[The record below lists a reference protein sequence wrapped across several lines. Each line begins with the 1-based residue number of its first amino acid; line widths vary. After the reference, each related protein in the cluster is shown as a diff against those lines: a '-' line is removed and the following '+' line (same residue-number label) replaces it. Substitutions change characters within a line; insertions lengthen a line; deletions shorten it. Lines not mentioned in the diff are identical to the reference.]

1 MNRLITLAL
10 VAGCSLAAKP
20 LPAQQPTHPP
30 APQAPAHSYK
40 REVPDSLLR
49 DVKITEDSARVIAL
63 HHVPGGTIQALELEH
78 ENGTLVYSWDIKVP
92 GKAGI
97 TEVQI
102 SAIDGRVVA
111 VEHEN
116 H

>member
-1 MNRLITLAL
+1 MKRLITLAL

-20 LPAQQPTHPP
+20 LLAQQPTQP
-30 APQAPAHSYK
+30 AKHAPAHAYK

-49 DVKITEDSARVIAL
+49 HVKITEDSARVLAL
-63 HHVPGGTIQALELEH
+63 HRVPGGTIEALELEH
-78 ENGTLVYSWDIKVP
+78 ENGTLVYSWDVKVP

-102 SAIDGRVVA
+102 SAIDGKVVA